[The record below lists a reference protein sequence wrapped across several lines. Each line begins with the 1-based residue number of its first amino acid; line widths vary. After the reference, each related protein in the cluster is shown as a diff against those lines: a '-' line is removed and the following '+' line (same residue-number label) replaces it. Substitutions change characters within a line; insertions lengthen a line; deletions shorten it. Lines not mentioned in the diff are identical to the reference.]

1 MEEPLWLTGK
11 DSFPVAIWRDIKWT
25 ASSFLANPVGA
36 TVMFGPP
43 AAAAI
48 GSGYALRKA
57 GFSYFV
63 AVPVG
68 AAVLTFSSMAYIF
81 VSAAFYRKL

>member
-1 MEEPLWLTGK
+1 MEALWLTGK
-11 DSFPVAIWRDIKWT
+11 DSFPVVIWRDIKWT
-25 ASSFLANPVGA
+25 ATSFLEDPVGT
-36 TVMFGPP
+36 TVMYGPP

-57 GFSYFV
+57 GFSYLV

-68 AAVLTFSSMAYIF
+68 AVVLGFGSMAYTF
-81 VSAAFYRKL
+81 GMAAYNR